1 MQLVTGGTQ
10 RTAYSVQCIVSE
22 PVQGRELREKR
33 GRGRGER
40 YPYSLACAIRRRGM
54 MPNRQSKMGG
64 GPDLFDRH

>member
-33 GRGRGER
+33 GRGRGGALPLLTR
-40 YPYSLACAIRRRGM
+40 MCHPA
-54 MPNRQSKMGG
+54 
-64 GPDLFDRH
+64 